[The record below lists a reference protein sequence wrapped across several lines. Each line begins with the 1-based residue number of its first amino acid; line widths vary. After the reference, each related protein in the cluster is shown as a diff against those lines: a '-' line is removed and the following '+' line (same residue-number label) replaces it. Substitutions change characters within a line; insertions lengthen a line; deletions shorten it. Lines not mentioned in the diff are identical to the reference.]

1 MEDTIKKRRYN
12 KMVGIKNIL
21 LELNVLIDMKQ
32 TLDSFGNVL
41 GKCLVLG
48 KEMLFKNKPH
58 FKIIAS

>member
-21 LELNVLIDMKQ
+21 PELNVLIDMKQ

-41 GKCLVLG
+41 GKFLVLG